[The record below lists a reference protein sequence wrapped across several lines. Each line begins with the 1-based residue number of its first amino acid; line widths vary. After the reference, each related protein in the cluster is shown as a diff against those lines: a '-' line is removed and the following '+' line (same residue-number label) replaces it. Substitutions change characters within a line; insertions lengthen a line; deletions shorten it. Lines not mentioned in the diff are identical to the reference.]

1 MSASRSRLSGL
12 QPLYARTRD
21 PLPLRTAVAIVATG
35 IGLLVAALI
44 LDGLRIDGVVTLI
57 AATFIV
63 WLAAILATWILPF
76 LGLKKFLD
84 NRRD

>member
-1 MSASRSRLSGL
+1 MIRFLF
-12 QPLYARTRD
+12 
-21 PLPLRTAVAIVATG
+21 RTAVAIVATG

-57 AATFIV
+57 AATFV
-63 WLAAILATWILPF
+63 VEPSGASALAAILATWILPF

>member
-1 MSASRSRLSGL
+1 VIRFFF
-12 QPLYARTRD
+12 
-21 PLPLRTAVAIVATG
+21 RTAVAIVATG
-35 IGLLVAALI
+35 IGLIAAALI
-44 LDGLRIDGVVTLI
+44 LDGLRIDGIVTLI

-76 LGLKKFLD
+76 LGLKKFVD

>member
-1 MSASRSRLSGL
+1 MIRFLF
-12 QPLYARTRD
+12 
-21 PLPLRTAVAIVATG
+21 RTAVAIVATG

-57 AATFIV
+57 AATFII
-63 WLAAILATWILPF
+63 WLAAILATWVLPF

>member
-1 MSASRSRLSGL
+1 MIRFVF
-12 QPLYARTRD
+12 
-21 PLPLRTAVAIVATG
+21 RTAVAIVATG
-35 IGLLVAALI
+35 IGLIVAALI
-44 LDGLRIDGVVTLI
+44 LDGLEIDGIVTLI

-63 WLAAILATWILPF
+63 WLAAILATWSLPF

>member
-1 MSASRSRLSGL
+1 MIRFVF
-12 QPLYARTRD
+12 
-21 PLPLRTAVAIVATG
+21 RTAVAIVATG
-35 IGLLVAALI
+35 IGLIVAALI
-44 LDGLRIDGVVTLI
+44 LDGLEIDGIVTLI

-76 LGLKKFLD
+76 LGLKKFVD

>member
-1 MSASRSRLSGL
+1 MIRFLV
-12 QPLYARTRD
+12 
-21 PLPLRTAVAIVATG
+21 RTAVAIVATG

-63 WLAAILATWILPF
+63 WLAAILATWVLPF

>member
-1 MSASRSRLSGL
+1 VIRFLF
-12 QPLYARTRD
+12 
-21 PLPLRTAVAIVATG
+21 RTAVAIVATG

-63 WLAAILATWILPF
+63 WLAAILATWVVPF
-76 LGLKKFLD
+76 LGLKKFLN

>member
-1 MSASRSRLSGL
+1 MIRFLF
-12 QPLYARTRD
+12 
-21 PLPLRTAVAIVATG
+21 RTAVAIVATG

-44 LDGLRIDGVVTLI
+44 LDGLKIDGVVTLV

-63 WLAAILATWILPF
+63 WLAAILASWILPF
-76 LGLKKFLD
+76 LGLKKFLN

>member
-1 MSASRSRLSGL
+1 MIRFVF
-12 QPLYARTRD
+12 
-21 PLPLRTAVAIVATG
+21 RTAVAIVATG
-35 IGLLVAALI
+35 IGLIVAALI
-44 LDGLRIDGVVTLI
+44 LDGLRIDGIVTLI

-76 LGLKKFLD
+76 LGLKKFVD

>member
-1 MSASRSRLSGL
+1 VIRFVF
-12 QPLYARTRD
+12 
-21 PLPLRTAVAIVATG
+21 RTAVAIVATG

-44 LDGLRIDGVVTLI
+44 LDGLRIDGVVTWI

-63 WLAAILATWILPF
+63 WLAAILATWVLPF

-84 NRRD
+84 HRRD

>member
-1 MSASRSRLSGL
+1 VIRFLF
-12 QPLYARTRD
+12 RTV
-21 PLPLRTAVAIVATG
+21 VAIIATG

-44 LDGLRIDGVVTLI
+44 LDGLKIGGIVTLI
-57 AATFIV
+57 AATLIV

-76 LGLKKFLD
+76 LGLKKFVD

>member
-1 MSASRSRLSGL
+1 MIRFLF
-12 QPLYARTRD
+12 
-21 PLPLRTAVAIVATG
+21 RTAVAIVATG

-44 LDGLRIDGVVTLI
+44 LDGLSIDGVVTLI

-63 WLAAILATWILPF
+63 WLAAILATLILPF
-76 LGLKKFLD
+76 LGLRKFLD

>member
-1 MSASRSRLSGL
+1 MIRFVF
-12 QPLYARTRD
+12 
-21 PLPLRTAVAIVATG
+21 RTAVAIVATG
-35 IGLLVAALI
+35 IGLIVAALI
-44 LDGLRIDGVVTLI
+44 LDGLEIDGIVTLI

-63 WLAAILATWILPF
+63 WLAAILAAWILPF

>member
-1 MSASRSRLSGL
+1 MIRFLF
-12 QPLYARTRD
+12 
-21 PLPLRTAVAIVATG
+21 RTAVAIVATG

-44 LDGLRIDGVVTLI
+44 LYGLRIDGVVTLI

-76 LGLKKFLD
+76 LGLKKFLN

>member
-1 MSASRSRLSGL
+1 
-12 QPLYARTRD
+12 
-21 PLPLRTAVAIVATG
+21 
-35 IGLLVAALI
+35 
-44 LDGLRIDGVVTLI
+44 VTLI